1 MSPPHRLPILHPSL
15 FYTPKKPHH
24 LPEYAATLAHHSL
37 TSSSSPILKEHV
49 LKNPQALQYVDI
61 SNVEENMHVHYSDV
75 FVGTSSQSDSS
86 STSSTVGSSTSMFV
100 SSTLSSS
107 Q

>member
-1 MSPPHRLPILHPSL
+1 MSPPQRLLILRPSL
-15 FYTPKKPHH
+15 FYTPEKPYH

-49 LKNPQALQYVDI
+49 LKNPRVLLYIDI
-61 SNVEENMHVHYSDV
+61 STAEENVHVHDSDV
-75 FVGTSSQSDSS
+75 SVGTSFQSDSS
-86 STSSTVGSSTSMFV
+86 STSSAVDSNTLMSV